1 MAIQVTKFSGNVEDF
16 SEEKVLHSMRRVGL
30 PESLYPHVLEH
41 IRERIHDNKIT
52 TNELMYHIN
61 EFLEMNDKRAGV
73 RYNLRRALAELGP
86 SGFPFEKY
94 LARVFESLGYQ
105 AETNLFLNGECVTHE
120 IDLLIQKDGKR
131 EIVEAKFHNQPGG
144 RSDVQDV
151 LYTNARFWD
160 VKDKNNIDRVWIVTN
175 TKLTT
180 DARQYAECKGI
191 QAVGWNYPNEGN
203 LQDMVEQPQLYPIT
217 ILDDLASHE
226 KERLVQENKVLCR
239 DLLALSDEELMN
251 VYGIDRD
258 HITAAKEKAKLVC
271 TL

>member
-61 EFLEMNDKRAGV
+61 EFLEMNDKKAGV

-120 IDLLIQKDGKR
+120 IDVLIQKDGKR
-131 EIVEAKFHNQPGG
+131 EIVEAKFHISQGEEVMFKTCCTPM
-144 RSDVQDV
+144 QD
-151 LYTNARFWD
+151 F
-160 VKDKNNIDRVWIVTN
+160 
-175 TKLTT
+175 
-180 DARQYAECKGI
+180 G
-191 QAVGWNYPNEGN
+191 
-203 LQDMVEQPQLYPIT
+203 M
-217 ILDDLASHE
+217 
-226 KERLVQENKVLCR
+226 
-239 DLLALSDEELMN
+239 
-251 VYGIDRD
+251 
-258 HITAAKEKAKLVC
+258 
-271 TL
+271 